1 MTTEEVQTSDQP
13 SSIPAGSESINDIQ
27 INLANYVNTPLVLK
41 GTSFK
46 LGFNVDVS
54 IRNKIIEGKYID
66 LALLL
71 KTDANASMSNSFQL
85 SPSGELI
92 IKPKTNQKIATIARW
107 TDAFLT
113 FSSIYLSAHPN
124 KTQEILKYMHDV
136 RVGAERGGNF
146 IKYDEQFRL
155 RQSFEPSASWENIDS
170 ELWLIQK
177 ISPIWPPNLVAI
189 CNFIGYLSLEG
200 QAASTARSYVSGI
213 SFKCKTEYDFD
224 PTNAFV
230 IAKLLEGFKRTNP
243 TTDSRKPITLQILH
257 KIIEILPVVCHNRY
271 ETKLFASA
279 FTLAFHGFLRV
290 GELAIGKGNSKDTIL
305 AINDITFSKMKM
317 VIHIRKSKTDQHGRG
332 AVREITATYG
342 LEFLEIRPAFPG
354 PFYCHFGGLPLTSYQ
369 FASVLTKSIKA
380 IGLDPKFYKTHSFRI
395 GAASDASSK
404 GESPV
409 KIQKAGRWKSK
420 CYKTY
425 IRQ

>member
-1 MTTEEVQTSDQP
+1 MFEIFS
-13 SSIPAGSESINDIQ
+13 
-27 INLANYVNTPLVLK
+27 
-41 GTSFK
+41 
-46 LGFNVDVS
+46 
-54 IRNKIIEGKYID
+54 
-66 LALLL
+66 
-71 KTDANASMSNSFQL
+71 L
-85 SPSGELI
+85 S
-92 IKPKTNQKIATIARW
+92 QK
-107 TDAFLT
+107 
-113 FSSIYLSAHPN
+113 
-124 KTQEILKYMHDV
+124 
-136 RVGAERGGNF
+136 
-146 IKYDEQFRL
+146 
-155 RQSFEPSASWENIDS
+155 
-170 ELWLIQK
+170 
-177 ISPIWPPNLVAI
+177 IWPPNLVAI
-189 CNFIGYLSLEG
+189 CNFKGYLSLEG
-200 QAASTARSYVSGI
+200 HAASTARSYVSGI

-230 IAKLLEGFKRTNP
+230 KGFKRTNP

-257 KIIEILPVVCHNRY
+257 KIIEILPVVCQNRY

-279 FTLAFHGFLRV
+279 FTLVFHGFLRV
-290 GELAIGKGNSKDTIL
+290 GELAISKVNSKDTIL
-305 AINDITFSKMKM
+305 AINDIAFSKLKM

-332 AVREITATYG
+332 AVREITATCDSACPVRNG

-404 GESPV
+404 GESPE